1 MRVIYIHQ
9 YFRTPDQGGA
19 VRSYH
24 LAKGLVDA
32 GIGVEMIT
40 AHDLPDYDQRWID
53 GIRVHYLPVKYDQ
66 KYGFLKRIG
75 AFWQFVIKA
84 RKLIKKLPRP
94 DLLYITSTPLT
105 TGLIGLWAKKKMA
118 LPYIFEVRDLWPEA
132 PIQVGAI
139 QNPIAKRLLYT
150 LEKRIYDQALSM
162 VALSPGI
169 AAHLQK
175 TSHKREMAL
184 IPNFSNLEVFFPKE
198 KNQKLVS
205 QLRLSDS
212 LTIAYTGALGQVNA
226 VEELLDLAEMAQKQ
240 QKNWNFLIMGTGSRE
255 QSLRKIAKA
264 KDLKNIFFIPFGS
277 KEKVNEVLS
286 LADFAWISFAH
297 LPVLKTNSPNKFFDA
312 LAAGKAILV
321 NHKGWV
327 YDLVK
332 THELGISCL
341 PGKME
346 STFTTL
352 EKLAKNPTEID
363 QMGRNSRKLAEAYF
377 SKEIAVSR
385 LLEVVNPPNDGNL
398 KKAINDESVREE
410 SRTLRLRRQ

>member
-1 MRVIYIHQ
+1 MVEIASSMNVIYIHQ

-24 LAKGLVDA
+24 LAKGLVEA
-32 GIGVEMIT
+32 GIGVEIIT

-53 GIRVHYLPVKYDQ
+53 GIRVHYLPVNYAQ
-66 KYGFLKRIG
+66 KFGFLKRIW
-75 AFWQFVIKA
+75 AFWQFVVKA
-84 RKLIKKLPRP
+84 KRLIKKLPRP

-105 TGLIGLWAKKKMA
+105 TGLIGLWAKKRMA

-139 QNPIAKRLLYT
+139 RNPIAKTWLYA
-150 LEKRIYDQALSM
+150 LEKRIYDQALSL

-169 AAHLQK
+169 ASHLQK
-175 TSHKREMAL
+175 ISPKREVAL
-184 IPNFSNLEVFFPKE
+184 IPNFSDLNTFFPKE
-198 KNQKLVS
+198 KNQALVEEH
-205 QLRLSDS
+205 QLSDG

-226 VEELLDLAEMAQKQ
+226 VEELLDLAEMAQSQ
-240 QKNWNFLIMGTGSRE
+240 NKNWNFLIMGTGSHE
-255 QSLRKIAKA
+255 QILLKIAKA
-264 KDLKNIFFIPFGS
+264 KSLENVRFIPFGS

-327 YDLVK
+327 YDLMK

-346 STFTTL
+346 STFAKL
-352 EKLAKNPTEID
+352 EKLAENPAEID
-363 QMGRNSRKLAEAYF
+363 RMSRNSRKLAEAYF
-377 SKEIAVSR
+377 SKEIAISR
-385 LLEVVNPPNDGNL
+385 LLAVIKPQPNATLADEVD
-398 KKAINDESVREE
+398 I
-410 SRTLRLRRQ
+410 RTA

>member
-1 MRVIYIHQ
+1 MRIIYIHQ

-24 LAKGLVDA
+24 LAKGLVQA
-32 GIGVEMIT
+32 GISVDMIT
-40 AHDLPDYDQRWID
+40 THPEPGYDQRWID
-53 GIRVHYLPVKYDQ
+53 GIRVHYLPVDYDQ
-66 KYGFLKRIG
+66 KFGFLKRIW
-75 AFWQFVIKA
+75 AFWSFVVQAK
-84 RKLIKKLPRP
+84 KLIKKLPRP

-105 TGLIGLWAKKKMA
+105 TGLVGLWAKKRRA

-139 QNPIAKRLLYT
+139 RNPIVKKLLYS
-150 LEKRIYDQALSM
+150 LEKRIYDQSLSM

-169 AAHLQK
+169 ANHLQNI
-175 TSHKREMAL
+175 SPDREVAL
-184 IPNFSNLEVFFPKE
+184 IPNFSDLKAFFPKVRD
-198 KNQKLVS
+198 QKLAE
-205 QLRLSDS
+205 QIGLEAAF
-212 LTIAYTGALGQVNA
+212 TITYTGALGQVNA

-240 QKNWNFLIMGTGSRE
+240 AKNWKFLIMGAGSFE
-255 QSLRKIAKA
+255 EKLKKISIDKG
-264 KDLKNIFFIPFGS
+264 LKNVRFFPFSS
-277 KEKVNEVLS
+277 KEKVNDILS
-286 LADFAWISFAH
+286 LSDLAWISFAH

-346 STFTTL
+346 AAFSKL
-352 EKLAKNPTEID
+352 EYLEQNRAELD
-363 QMGRNSRKLAEAYF
+363 RMGQNSRKLAEAYF
-377 SKEIAVSR
+377 SKELAVSR
-385 LLEVVNPPNDGNL
+385 LLEVINPKP
-398 KKAINDESVREE
+398 KATQADEVDI
-410 SRTLRLRRQ
+410 RTA

>member
-1 MRVIYIHQ
+1 MNVIYIHQ

-24 LAKGLVDA
+24 LAKGLVEA

-53 GIRVHYLPVKYDQ
+53 GIRVHYLPVNYDQ
-66 KYGFLKRIG
+66 KFGFLKRIW
-75 AFWQFVIKA
+75 AFWKFVVQA

-105 TGLIGLWAKKKMA
+105 TGLIGLWAKRRMA

-139 QNPIAKRLLYT
+139 RNPLVKTLLYG
-150 LEKRIYDQALSM
+150 LEKRIYDQALNL

-169 AAHLQK
+169 AAHLQR
-175 TSHKREMAL
+175 TSPKREVAL
-184 IPNFSNLEVFFPKE
+184 IPNFSDLSAFYPKN
-198 KNQKLVS
+198 KNQKLTEELRVS
-205 QLRLSDS
+205 KG
-212 LTIAYTGALGQVNA
+212 LTIAYTGALGLVNA
-226 VEELLDLAEMAQKQ
+226 VEELLELAEMAKKQ
-240 QKNWNFLIMGTGSRE
+240 DNNWNFLIMGIGSHE
-255 QSLRKIAKA
+255 QNLLKIAKE
-264 KDLKNIFFIPFGS
+264 KSLENVRFIPFGS
-277 KEKVNEVLS
+277 KEKVNEILS

-312 LAAGKAILV
+312 LASGKAILV

-327 YDLVK
+327 YDLMK
-332 THELGISCL
+332 THELGVSCL

-346 STFTTL
+346 STFAKL
-352 EKLAKNPTEID
+352 EKLAENPAEID

-377 SKEIAVSR
+377 SKEIAINR
-385 LLEVVNPPNDGNL
+385 LLAVIKPQPNTTQAVEAD
-398 KKAINDESVREE
+398 I
-410 SRTLRLRRQ
+410 RTA

>member
-1 MRVIYIHQ
+1 MVEIASMNVIYIHQ

-24 LAKGLVDA
+24 LAKGMVKA

-40 AHDLPDYDQRWID
+40 THPLPDYDQRWID
-53 GIRVHYLPVKYDQ
+53 GIRVHYLPVDYDQ
-66 KYGFLKRIG
+66 KFSFFKRIW
-75 AFWQFVIKA
+75 AFWNFVTKA
-84 RKLIKKLPRP
+84 KKLVKKLPRP

-105 TGLIGLWAKKKMA
+105 TGLLGLWAKKTMA
-118 LPYIFEVRDLWPEA
+118 IPYIFEVRDLWPEA

-139 QNPIAKRLLYT
+139 RNPVTKSLLYSF
-150 LEKRIYDQALSM
+150 EKRIYDQALSL

-175 TSHKREMAL
+175 ISPQREVAL
-184 IPNFSNLEVFFPKE
+184 IPNFSDLNQFFPKE
-198 KNQKLVS
+198 KNQKLAEELGISVG
-205 QLRLSDS
+205 
-212 LTIAYTGALGQVNA
+212 LTLVYTGALGLVNA
-226 VEELLDLAEMAQKQ
+226 VEELLELAEMAQKKG
-240 QKNWNFLIMGTGSRE
+240 KNWKFLIMGTGSFERR
-255 QSLRKIAKA
+255 LRDLSHAKT
-264 KDLKNIFFIPFGS
+264 LKNVRFIPFGS

-286 LADFAWISFAH
+286 LADLAWISFAH

-341 PGKME
+341 PGKMDAA
-346 STFTTL
+346 FAKL
-352 EKLAKNPTEID
+352 EKLEENPSALNR
-363 QMGRNSRKLAEAYF
+363 MSKNSRILAETYF

-385 LLEVVNPPNDGNL
+385 LLELIKPQPKTTTQGGAVD
-398 KKAINDESVREE
+398 I
-410 SRTLRLRRQ
+410 RTA